1 MNGRA
6 DHFEVPVLSAWPGA
20 VLRAKRSQY
29 GDYFDFE
36 LRAVSIEG
44 GGDVLGPQPVVH
56 VSGYASRTQVVALEV
71 GESESGTELGSA
83 VLIVGNTRMFL
94 LIEHGQTLATFLGV
108 ELERK

>member
-1 MNGRA
+1 
-6 DHFEVPVLSAWPGA
+6 
-20 VLRAKRSQY
+20 
-29 GDYFDFE
+29 
-36 LRAVSIEG
+36 
-44 GGDVLGPQPVVH
+44 
-56 VSGYASRTQVVALEV
+56 VVALEV